1 MKNVLKKAIKDLGI
15 EGGDVVRIG
24 NEYFVFNEKTTFFE
38 SVEEEKRYLCS
49 EEVEQLLSGYLDF
62 EVFKKQKNY
71 SDEVLN
77 KIDSLDR
84 KLYTCA
90 SDSENIKDTSLDI
103 AYKSMQI
110 DQKLDVIVKE
120 NQARKAKEIQ
130 GEKVSFWLNIGFLT
144 FIFLIAILT
153 IFIK

>member
-1 MKNVLKKAIKDLGI
+1 MNVLKKAIKDLGI
-15 EGGDVVRIG
+15 ESGDVVRIG
-24 NEYFVFNEKTTFFE
+24 NEYFVFDEKTTLFE
-38 SVEEEKRYLCS
+38 SVEEEKRYICG

-77 KIDSLDR
+77 KFDSLDR
-84 KLYTCA
+84 KLDTCA

-110 DQKLDVIVKE
+110 DQKLDVIIKE

>member
-1 MKNVLKKAIKDLGI
+1 MNVLKKAIKDLGI
-15 EGGDVVRIG
+15 ESGDVVRIG
-24 NEYFVFNEKTTFFE
+24 NEYFVFDEKTTLFE
-38 SVEEEKRYLCS
+38 SVEEEKRYLCG

-84 KLYTCA
+84 KLDTCA

-110 DQKLDVIVKE
+110 DQKLDVIVRE